1 MSHFKRQP
9 SWTCLCRIAQ
19 CSLLTPNVTADP
31 YFPDFSPKLL
41 PLFELMSQQIRHC
54 SQVFLTSKSQTRR
67 RNREE
72 EERREFERGRL
83 SYRKKKAVLHI
94 PLARCV

>member
-1 MSHFKRQP
+1 
-9 SWTCLCRIAQ
+9 
-19 CSLLTPNVTADP
+19 
-31 YFPDFSPKLL
+31 
-41 PLFELMSQQIRHC
+41 
-54 SQVFLTSKSQTRR
+54 VFLTSKSQTRR

-72 EERREFERGRL
+72 EERREFERERL

>member
-1 MSHFKRQP
+1 
-9 SWTCLCRIAQ
+9 
-19 CSLLTPNVTADP
+19 
-31 YFPDFSPKLL
+31 
-41 PLFELMSQQIRHC
+41 
-54 SQVFLTSKSQTRR
+54 VFLTSKSQTRR